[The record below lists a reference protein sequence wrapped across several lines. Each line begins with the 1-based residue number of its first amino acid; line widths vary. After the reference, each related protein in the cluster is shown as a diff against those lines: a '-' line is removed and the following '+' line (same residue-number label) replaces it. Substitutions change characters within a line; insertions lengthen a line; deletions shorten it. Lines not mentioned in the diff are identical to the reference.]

1 MRRVA
6 VIGPGGAGKTTLADQ
21 LGAILGI
28 DVVQLD
34 RLFWRPGWVKTSDEE
49 CEAIQKT
56 ALAADAWIADSA
68 APRAFRARLEAAD
81 TIVFL
86 DLPLSLCALRALRR
100 RFRTRGTA
108 RTELAPGC
116 APARVDRAALKYLD
130 YVRSYRAERRPQI
143 LAELDRLSPERRV
156 VILRSPRQVERFVES
171 VRRFARKANDG
182 RARSEERAVTLPVG

>member
-6 VIGPGGAGKTTLADQ
+6 VIGPAGAGKTTLAVE

-34 RLFWRPGWVKTSDEE
+34 RLFWQPGWVKTSDEE
-49 CEAIQKT
+49 CEVIQEA
-56 ALAADAWIADSA
+56 ALAGDAWVADSA
-68 APRAFRARLEAAD
+68 APRAFRTRLEAAD

-100 RFRTRGTA
+100 RIRTRGRA

-116 APARVDRAALKYLD
+116 APARVDRAARKYLD
-130 YVRSYRAERRPQI
+130 YVRSYRGERRPQI
-143 LAELDRLSPERRV
+143 LVELDRLSFERRV

-171 VRRFARKANDG
+171 VRRFATSSGHG
-182 RARSEERAVTLPVG
+182 RSRSDERAVTLPVA